1 MATSAKALALAQS
14 LADSLKRRLT
24 LAVTLSF
31 DADQNPLIRVGTGVA
46 GTDGGLIKVSPID
59 WPLAKDVLGL
69 DSPVYTPHVI
79 KVCFEAAKAIAGPA
93 ISNPVTWKTRLA
105 LLAEAAVR
113 GTRLEVF
120 ESDADSA
127 PASSDMVAGKLR
139 AAQEASPEYGMVQ
152 SQ

>member
-14 LADSLKRRLT
+14 LADSLKKRLT

-31 DADQNPLIRVGTGVA
+31 DADQNPLVRVGSGAA
-46 GTDGGLIKVSPID
+46 GADGALIKVSPIS

-79 KVCFEAAKAIAGPA
+79 KVCFEAAKAITGPA
-93 ISNPVTWKTRLA
+93 ISDPVSWKTKLA
-105 LLAEAAVR
+105 VLGEVAAR

-127 PASSDMVAGKLR
+127 PASADMVAAKLR
-139 AAQEASPEYGMVQ
+139 AAHEASPEYGMVQ